1 MWTRLIP
8 AAELAASPS
17 WKPDFFCSDGH
28 AVRISHHRLLPIGE
42 VVRDRGESADP
53 LVLANRAAHYIGLE
67 DVEPITG
74 RLLAV
79 RTCGEIGVRSRSKTF
94 SKDDILYGRLRP
106 SLNKVYL
113 AGRVVPRGLCSNE
126 FLVLVPDRAKVVPAY
141 LRSIISTGFVTDLVP
156 SRLGGSALPRLPLEQ
171 LLSIEVPIPTIAT
184 QERIA
189 RILTSR
195 LERHARLAELMA
207 SFPEALMSDLAVSLE
222 TDRPAPVRSE
232 VLDLSIGH
240 DILDR

>member
-1 MWTRLIP
+1 MWIHSIH

-17 WKPDFFCSDGH
+17 WKPEFFCSDGY
-28 AVRISHHRLLPIGE
+28 ALRVSHHRLLPIGE
-42 VVRDRGESADP
+42 VVRERGESADP
-53 LVLANRAAHYIGLE
+53 LTLANKAMNYIGLE

-113 AGRVVPRGLCSNE
+113 ARGLVRQGLCSNE
-126 FLVLVPDRAKVVPAY
+126 FLVLIPDRTKVVPAY

-156 SRLGGSALPRLPLEQ
+156 SKLGGSALPRLPLEQ
-171 LLSIEVPIPTIAT
+171 LLNIEVPIPTLET
-184 QERIA
+184 QESIA
-189 RILTSR
+189 QLITFR
-195 LERHARLAELMA
+195 LERHARLAELMGR
-207 SFPEALMSDLAVSLE
+207 FPEALMSDLTLSLE
-222 TDRPAPVRSE
+222 TDHPESARSE
-232 VLDLSIGH
+232 VLDLSVDHGIRG
-240 DILDR
+240 L